1 MLDLIGAL
9 VSSILAGGATGLVGV
24 AIQRWADYKNK
35 QLDLQLEKQRGDLE
49 LAKRDKDAVIM
60 EKEWAGRT
68 RVAEVEGAAAMDT
81 AESQAFAASFQHD
94 KATYSDGVLDKLRG
108 WWGQLLRFLLGLVDV
123 IRGIVRPGLTI
134 YLCVITTMIYDD
146 AQRRMGSDLTAAQA
160 LELVKMIV
168 ATVLYL
174 TTTCVLWWF
183 GTRNRQAPPKAA

>member
-1 MLDLIGAL
+1 MLELIGTL
-9 VSSILAGGATGLVGV
+9 VSSILAGGATGLLGV
-24 AIQRWADYKNK
+24 VAQRWADYKNK
-35 QLDLQLEKQRGDLE
+35 QLDLALEKQRGELE

-60 EKEWAGRT
+60 AQEWAGRT
-68 RVAEVEGAAAMDT
+68 RVAEVEAGAVVDT
-81 AESQAFAASFQHD
+81 AEAQAFAASFQHD

-134 YLCVITTMIYDD
+134 YLCVITTMMYAD
-146 AQRRMGSDLTAAQA
+146 AQRLVGAGLTAAQA

-183 GTRNRQAPPKAA
+183 GTRNRQAAPKG

>member
-1 MLDLIGAL
+1 MLDLIGTL
-9 VSSILAGGATGLVGV
+9 VSSILAGGATGLLGV
-24 AIQRWADYKNK
+24 IAQRWADYKNK
-35 QLDLQLEKQRGDLE
+35 QLDLALEKQRGELE

-68 RVAEVEGAAAMDT
+68 RVADVESNAKMDT

-94 KATYSDGVLDKLRG
+94 KATYSVGALDKLRG

-123 IRGIVRPGLTI
+123 IRGVVRPGLTI
-134 YLCVITTMIYDD
+134 YLCVITTLMYAD
-146 AQRRMGSDLTAAQA
+146 AHRLVGGGLTATEA
-160 LELVKMIV
+160 LDLVKMIV

-183 GTRNRQAPPKAA
+183 GTRNRQAAPKT